1 MNSEFDYKAAGFK
14 YSSIYEMRICGTIK
28 SMKNAGYSLEK
39 CIEYFNNIENFR
51 NITTRIELKNFIQTN
66 LHHE

>member
-39 CIEYFNNIENFR
+39 CIEYFNSIENFR
-51 NITTRIELKNFIQTN
+51 NITTEDRIKEFYSDKFTL
-66 LHHE
+66 